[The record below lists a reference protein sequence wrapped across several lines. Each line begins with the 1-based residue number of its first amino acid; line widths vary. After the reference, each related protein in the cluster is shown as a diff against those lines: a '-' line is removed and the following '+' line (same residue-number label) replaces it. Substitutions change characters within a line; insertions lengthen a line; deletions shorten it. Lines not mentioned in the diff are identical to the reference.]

1 MHIYK
6 KIEERW
12 SILLHKREH
21 AHTQNDAMQKKLI
34 SNEIGV
40 LARFLSSCKFPLK
53 LEKVQA

>member
-1 MHIYK
+1 MVFLIIYK
-6 KIEERW
+6 RA
-12 SILLHKREH
+12 H